1 MGYKFEKLEVWKRS
15 LEYIDLI
22 YAIAEALPASEA
34 YNLKSQATRAAN
46 SIALNIAEGSTGL
59 SDSEQARFLQIAIR
73 SLLETVACLHLI
85 SRRNYLS
92 DTDLLREAYRSSE
105 SLFAQLQ
112 AFRSTLTA

>member
-1 MGYKFEKLEVWKRS
+1 MGCKFEKLEVWERS
-15 LEYIDLI
+15 LEYIDLM
-22 YAIAEALPASEA
+22 YNIAEQLLAREA
-34 YNLKSQATRAAN
+34 YNLKSQVTRAVN

-85 SRRNYLS
+85 RRRGYLS
-92 DTDLLREAYRSSE
+92 DIEPLREAYQSSE

-112 AFRSTLTA
+112 AFRSSLRS